1 MTMFGNKL
9 AKVEK
14 LVAKGKADALIPL
27 TADKGEEVRLAAV
40 RALGRCDDDNAFNA
54 LVPLLNHSDESV
66 RSHASNALGK
76 MGLPKARTFLLHR
89 KDAEKDAGVLKAI
102 AEALHQIEV
111 RV

>member
-1 MTMFGNKL
+1 MFGNKL
-9 AKVEK
+9 SKIPKMIEKNQAEK
-14 LVAKGKADALIPL
+14 LEKLL
-27 TADKGEEVRLAAV
+27 ADKDTQVRLAAIDG
-40 RALGRCDDDNAFNA
+40 LGQCTGDVAFNA

-66 RSHASNALGK
+66 RSHAANALGK

-102 AEALHQIEV
+102 AEALRQIEV